1 MTMKKLGCSQ
11 EAEGLKIVEKQKKQ
25 IFRIP
30 LRKKKKK
37 LKWGRTPR
45 TVQKD
50 GAISVIC
57 HCQGDVLEDMYQY
70 FGCLMEQDPT
80 GNCVALYKG
89 IQIDILTQQ

>member
-11 EAEGLKIVEKQKKQ
+11 EAEDKNSRKTKKTNIPDSITKKNKIKM
-25 IFRIP
+25 
-30 LRKKKKK
+30 
-37 LKWGRTPR
+37 GAHGA
-45 TVQKD
+45 VQKD

-89 IQIDILTQQ
+89 IQIDIVTQQ

>member
-11 EAEGLKIVEKQKKQ
+11 EAEGIKIVEKQKKQ
-25 IFRIP
+25 TFRIP
-30 LRKKKKK
+30 LRKKTK
-37 LKWGRTPR
+37 LKWGRTV
-45 TVQKD
+45 VQKD